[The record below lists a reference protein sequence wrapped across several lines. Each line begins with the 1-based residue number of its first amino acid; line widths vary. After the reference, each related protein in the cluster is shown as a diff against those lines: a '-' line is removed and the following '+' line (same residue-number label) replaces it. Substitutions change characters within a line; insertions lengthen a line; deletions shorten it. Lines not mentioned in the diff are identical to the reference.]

1 MDWVEGEKPKR
12 MYEST
17 FDSVCELVDI
27 MQDFNLT
34 GDTTMEALRKQLA
47 TVMDGVSLDAIKS
60 DHALRAEKKQ
70 QLEQAMKSL
79 PSLDW

>member
-1 MDWVEGEKPKR
+1 

-34 GDTTMEALRKQLA
+34 GDTTMRHCVNNCYGHGRGE
-47 TVMDGVSLDAIKS
+47 LDAIKS
-60 DHALRAEKKQ
+60 DHAPRAR
-70 QLEQAMKSL
+70 SN
-79 PSLDW
+79 S

>member
-1 MDWVEGEKPKR
+1 
-12 MYEST
+12 
-17 FDSVCELVDI
+17 VCELVDI

-47 TVMDGVSLDAIKS
+47 TVMDGVSLESIKT
-60 DHALRAEKKQ
+60 DHALRAQKKE
-70 QLEQAMKSL
+70 QLEQAMKAL